1 MRRTVAG
8 IAVILLSAVAL
19 TGPLASAGQA
29 GPATLQCA
37 TGTPPPACA
46 LLDKL
51 AAQLKP
57 VATILAPLSDAV
69 GTAQGLAA
77 RSDSPGGV
85 PVADVVSAS
94 KALSQ
99 QLSVLPNSVEAL
111 LGEARL
117 DGLTTTLTKL
127 IAEASAPVGSEQQAA
142 QTSQPTPAQ
151 TPTTYKSSS
160 SSSAPRATS
169 APTLGGSSSAASSSS
184 SPSSASVPD
193 VPVGDPLSLAP
204 LGMPDFGFSQTF
216 EPVTEPLAA
225 DVALSAD
232 TFEEVAMADAIDSL
246 PNRSHRIELVVVA
259 VLSLLLVAGAGIAQF
274 QQSRQHVI
282 PD

>member
-77 RSDSPGGV
+77 RSDSARWRPGRRRRVRVQGAQPAAV
-85 PVADVVSAS
+85 GPSRTVSRRCW
-94 KALSQ
+94 
-99 QLSVLPNSVEAL
+99 
-111 LGEARL
+111 ARL
-117 DGLTTTLTKL
+117 GSM
-127 IAEASAPVGSEQQAA
+127 AS
-142 QTSQPTPAQ
+142 
-151 TPTTYKSSS
+151 
-160 SSSAPRATS
+160 R
-169 APTLGGSSSAASSSS
+169 
-184 SPSSASVPD
+184 
-193 VPVGDPLSLAP
+193 
-204 LGMPDFGFSQTF
+204 
-216 EPVTEPLAA
+216 
-225 DVALSAD
+225 
-232 TFEEVAMADAIDSL
+232 
-246 PNRSHRIELVVVA
+246 RR
-259 VLSLLLVAGAGIAQF
+259 
-274 QQSRQHVI
+274 
-282 PD
+282 

>member
-1 MRRTVAG
+1 MRRTAAG
-8 IAVILLSAVAL
+8 IAVILLAAVAL
-19 TGPLASAGQA
+19 TGPLASVGQA

-51 AAQLKP
+51 AAQLAP
-57 VATILAPLSDAV
+57 VASILVPVADAV

-77 RSDSPGGV
+77 RSDQPGGV
-85 PVADVVSAS
+85 PVADVVTAS

-99 QLSVLPNSVEAL
+99 QLSILPDGVEAL
-111 LGEARL
+111 LGQARL

-127 IAEASAPVGSEQQAA
+127 IAETSAPVTDQQAA

-151 TPTTYKSSS
+151 TSPTTYSSS
-160 SSSAPRATS
+160 SGATAPRSGST
-169 APTLGGSSSAASSSS
+169 PTLGGSTSSASS
-184 SPSSASVPD
+184 SPSSAAVPA
-193 VPVGDPLSLAP
+193 VPVGDPLTLAP
-204 LGMPDFGFSQTF
+204 LGMPDFGFNQTF
-216 EPVTEPLAA
+216 EPVAEPTIAA
-225 DVALSAD
+225 DVALSSDAV
-232 TFEEVAMADAIDSL
+232 EAASMADAIDSL
-246 PNRSHRIELVVVA
+246 PDHSRRTELVVVA
-259 VLSLLLVAGAGIAQF
+259 VLSLLLVAAAGIAQF